1 MNIREYLK
9 ENVLVFDG
17 GMGTYFASKRSGPFD
32 RCEIANITKSQQIY
46 NIHKEYINAGCK
58 AIKTNT
64 FAANIDN
71 FDDDHEYLKKVITE
85 GWKIANKAAEG
96 KDVFVFADIGPV
108 PETDGVK
115 ISEKYIE
122 TADIFINLG
131 AENFLFET
139 LYDDYGIYETA
150 EYIKK
155 KVPNAFII
163 VSFSVQID
171 GYTKD
176 GILGTELIKRANSNE
191 YVDYTGLN
199 CVLGPHHMYKYFKK
213 IANLGTNFS
222 VMPNAGYPTVI
233 NNRTFF
239 ENSPSYFAIK
249 IKDMV
254 KKGAKIVGGCCGTTP
269 EYIKDIVNE
278 LNSDEEDDYSESYT
292 EEEKPKESANK
303 RINTFAQKLYD
314 GKKVIAVELD
324 PPTDADITKFEKNAK
339 ILNEKGIDILTIA
352 DCPVAKAR
360 ADSSILAC
368 RVKRELGMDALPHI
382 TCRDRNINATKALLL
397 GLNIEGI
404 NNVLIITGDPIP
416 SAMRDEVKSVFNF
429 NSRMLAK
436 YIANLNETVFENK
449 FMICAALNIN
459 ALNFDIQ
466 LRMAKEKE
474 ANGVSLFLT
483 QPIMTQKGYENL
495 KRAKMELKGKILAG
509 IMPVVS
515 YRNACFMDSEIP
527 GINVADEIK
536 QLFKGKSKEESAEIG
551 TKVAA
556 DIAEKVKDYCDG
568 YYLITP
574 FNRADIICSII
585 DKIRQQQV

>member
-17 GMGTYFASKRSGPFD
+17 SMGTYFASKNSGPFD
-32 RCEIANITKSQQIY
+32 RCEIANITKAQQIY
-46 NIHKEYINAGCK
+46 NIHKEYIDAGCK

-368 RVKRELGMDALPHI
+368 RVKREFGMDALPHI

>member
-1 MNIREYLK
+1 MNIRDYLK

-17 GMGTYFASKRSGPFD
+17 GMGTYFASKNSGPFD
-32 RCEIANITKSQQIY
+32 RCEVANITKPQQIY
-46 NIHKEYINAGCK
+46 DIHTEYINAGCK

-71 FDDDHEYLKKVITE
+71 FDGDSEYLKKVITE
-85 GWKIANKAAEG
+85 GWKVAERAAEG
-96 KDVFVFADIGPV
+96 KDIFVFADIGPV
-108 PETDGVK
+108 SESDGVK
-115 ISEKYIE
+115 TSEKYIE

-131 AENFLFET
+131 AKNFLFET

-150 EYIKK
+150 EHIKK
-155 KVPNAFII
+155 KVPDAFII

-176 GILGTELIKRANSNE
+176 GVLGTNLIKRANESE

-213 IANLGTNFS
+213 IADMGANFS

-239 ENSPSYFAIK
+239 GNSPSYFAIK

-269 EYIKDIVNE
+269 EYIKNIVHE
-278 LNSDEEDDYSESYT
+278 LSSEEEDDYLDSSSD
-292 EEEKPKESANK
+292 EEKTETTEK
-303 RINTFAQKLYD
+303 RVNTFAEKLNN

-324 PPTDADITKFEKNAK
+324 PPTNADITKFEKNAK
-339 ILNEKGIDILTIA
+339 ILKEKGIDIITIA

-404 NNVLIITGDPIP
+404 NNVLIVTGDPVP

-429 NSRMLAK
+429 NSRMLIK
-436 YIANLNETVFENK
+436 YISNLNETVFENK
-449 FMICAALNIN
+449 FMICAALNVN

-466 LRMAKEKE
+466 LRMAREKE
-474 ANGVSLFLT
+474 ANGVSVFLT
-483 QPIMTQKGYENL
+483 QPVMTEKGYENL
-495 KRAKMELKGKILAG
+495 KKAKQELKSKILAG

-527 GINVADEIK
+527 GIAVAEEIK

-551 TKVAA
+551 IKVAA
-556 DIAEKVKDYCDG
+556 DIAVKVKDCCDG

-585 DKIRQQQV
+585 DKIRE